1 MLRLGID
8 GRAFEGKPAG
18 TGRYVRALCTE
29 LDQLLPD
36 AQFLVYANRPITLPV
51 TSDRWRVVDDAA
63 SVWVRLPAA
72 LWHQLRVG
80 MLVKRDGVN
89 VYWGCANFL
98 PMGLPKTCSSIL
110 TIHDFVGLHYGHTLS
125 LKHRLMYR
133 WFFKA
138 GVQCADRIVTN
149 SEGTANRLKTYQER
163 IADAVVYPCVD
174 AQFRLPSADQVQYV
188 RRKYELP
195 TTYWLS
201 VATLE
206 PRKNLGTLIQAML
219 ELRNRGQLTPALVL
233 VGQLGWKTSPIQN
246 QIEAARQ
253 AGLSIIQT
261 GFVPDDDLPGLYSG
275 ARAFI
280 FPSMYEGFGMPVL
293 EALACGT
300 PVLAADVPEIREAG
314 TTQACYFEPSVTGTM
329 AALTT
334 LLHADSGS
342 PNNTATDTLADD
354 YEPAGQG
361 SESAKIGAV
370 REARSARAAQTR
382 LHAPTWQSQATK
394 LASVIKGLA

>member
-29 LDQLLPD
+29 LDRLLPD
-36 AQFLVYANRPITLPV
+36 AEFLVYANRPIALPV
-51 TSDRWRVVDDAA
+51 TNARWRVVDDAA
-63 SVWVRLPAA
+63 SAWARLPAA

-80 MLVKRDGVN
+80 RLAKRDGVN

-98 PMGLPKTCSSIL
+98 PMGLPKTCSSVL
-110 TIHDFVGLHYGHTLS
+110 TVHDFVGSHFGHTLS

-149 SEGTANRLKTYQER
+149 SEGTANRLKTYQGR

-174 AQFRLPSADQVQYV
+174 AQFHLLGADQVQHV
-188 RRKYELP
+188 RQQYELP

-219 ELRNRGQLTPALVL
+219 ELRASGQFAPALVL
-233 VGQLGWKTSPIQN
+233 VGQLGWKTSSIQT
-246 QIEAARQ
+246 QIELARQ

-261 GFVPDDDLPGLYSG
+261 GFVPDEDLPGLYAG

-280 FPSMYEGFGMPVL
+280 FPSVYEGFGMPVL
-293 EALACGT
+293 EALACGS

-314 TTQACYFEPSVTGTM
+314 GVQACYFEPSVTGTV
-329 AALTT
+329 AVLTT
-334 LLHADSGS
+334 LLHADSGT
-342 PNNTATDTLADD
+342 PNSTPDSSLADD
-354 YEPAGQG
+354 HEPAGEG
-361 SESAKIGAV
+361 CESGRICAT
-370 REARSARAAQTR
+370 REARSARAAQIR
-382 LHAPTWQSQATK
+382 LNSPTWQSQATK
-394 LASVIKGLA
+394 LTTVIKGLV